1 MLMLWLLPSFAFC
14 PPPLRLV
21 AGPKGGTVSGP
32 QNPNLVCSG
41 CFAAEAERGGGV
53 EGWLEPR
60 LDMRDKGGRPI
71 GRSLAAAAEGRSRGL
86 TDTVPFFP

>member
-1 MLMLWLLPSFAFC
+1 M
-14 PPPLRLV
+14 
-21 AGPKGGTVSGP
+21 
-32 QNPNLVCSG
+32 
-41 CFAAEAERGGGV
+41 

-71 GRSLAAAAEGRSRGL
+71 GRSLAVAAEGRSRGL